1 MFDRGA
7 DISPKFG
14 VEMFIRGSV
23 TIVDAGAQAAGD
35 LHFRHTTC
43 SASRLVCNPRP
54 TRRTKMR
61 DTVIDRFLTQVNRR
75 GDAPAM
81 YYNEEGV
88 WQAISW
94 AEYGQRARAF
104 AGALVALGIE
114 AGERINICG
123 YNCPEWVFA
132 DVGAMLAGVVPS
144 GIYHTDSAEQMA
156 YIAGHCRAR
165 VLVLEDQIQWEK
177 AAAII
182 DGLEHLEQVVMIRDA
197 RGIDDERVVSF
208 DDFLER
214 GRAFQDEVDRRVEA
228 LVGQE
233 LATLIYTSGTTG
245 APKGVMLSHD
255 NLAITANMAFEV
267 VGDALIGETGAGPG
281 DCVVSYLPLSHIA
294 EQMFTIH
301 LAITLGYPVYF
312 AESVEKLRDALV
324 EARPTLFFAVPR
336 VWEKFRAVLESRLN
350 EATGLKASIV
360 RWSREAG
367 VEAGHDI
374 VEYGAPR
381 GVTALRYAVAKKLFF
396 DKVAEPIGLDRLRLA
411 ISSAAPIGADVLE
424 FFMGL
429 GIVIREIY
437 GQSEGSGPTTMNYPR
452 TGLSKLGTVG
462 RAMPRVD
469 IAIADDGEILFRGPN
484 VFMGYFEDPEKT
496 AETLV
501 NGWLHTGDIGSL
513 DADGFLKVT
522 DRKKNIIITSGG
534 KNIAPAPLEA
544 RLKELDVI
552 SQAVVIGDQRK
563 YLSVLLT
570 LDPDLAPAFAKKHD
584 LPTDLRQLADDP
596 EFQSHI
602 QGHIDRINRKL
613 ARVETIKRFTL
624 LPEDFAESR
633 DELTPTRKV
642 KRRVIL
648 ERYAAQID
656 AMYG

>member
-1 MFDRGA
+1 
-7 DISPKFG
+7 
-14 VEMFIRGSV
+14 
-23 TIVDAGAQAAGD
+23 
-35 LHFRHTTC
+35 
-43 SASRLVCNPRP
+43 
-54 TRRTKMR
+54 MR
-61 DTVIDRFLTQVNRR
+61 DTVIDRFLEQADRR

-81 YYNEEGV
+81 HHNEGGV

-94 AEYGQRARAF
+94 AEYGRRARAF
-104 AGALVALGIE
+104 AGALVALGVE
-114 AGERINICG
+114 PGERINICG

-132 DVGAMLAGVVPS
+132 DVGAMIAGAVPA

-165 VLVLEDQIQWEK
+165 VLVLEDRVQWEK
-177 AAAII
+177 AATIL
-182 DGLEHLEQVVMIRDA
+182 DGLEHLLQVVMIRDA
-197 RGIDDERVVSF
+197 ELVDDGRVISF
-208 DDFLER
+208 DAFLKR
-214 GRAFQDEVDRRVEA
+214 GRDFQDEVDRRIEA

-374 VEYGAPR
+374 VEHGAPR

-411 ISSAAPIGADVLE
+411 ISAAAPIGADVLE
-424 FFMGL
+424 FFMSL

-452 TGLSKLGTVG
+452 AGLSKLGTVG

-484 VFMGYFEDPEKT
+484 VFMGYFEDPENT

-501 NGWLHTGDIGSL
+501 DGWLHSGDIGSL

-563 YLSVLLT
+563 YLSALLT

-596 EFQSHI
+596 EFQAHI
-602 QGHIDRINRKL
+602 QGHIDRINRKV

-624 LPEDFAESR
+624 LPEDFDEAR
-633 DELTPTRKV
+633 GELTPTRKL
-642 KRRVIL
+642 KRRVIS
-648 ERYAAQID
+648 ERYATQID